1 MTVADILQYLL
12 LIVGSWLTLI
22 AYWLATVA
30 LAPRLVERCAAR
42 YGGHPVR
49 DTLVGLVIAL
59 PLAVL
64 GLVAAKQLG
73 KVAVPVV
80 LGCWLLAGLLALV
93 GAAGLAQRIGAGLT
107 SPLDAV
113 QPWRR
118 VLRGGMVLGL
128 VFCLPVLGWY
138 VLLPWTLVSGLGAV
152 VGNLGAQP
160 RPPAPLPRD
169 DASDSATVA
178 TAIER
183 AG

>member
-73 KVAVPVV
+73 GVAVPVV
-80 LGCWLLAGLLALV
+80 LGCWLLAGCRPFHGCPGVKGVRDPAV
-93 GAAGLAQRIGAGLT
+93 AGGDVSRFPPT
-107 SPLDAV
+107 PS
-113 QPWRR
+113 WRR
-118 VLRGGMVLGL
+118 R
-128 VFCLPVLGWY
+128 
-138 VLLPWTLVSGLGAV
+138 
-152 VGNLGAQP
+152 
-160 RPPAPLPRD
+160 
-169 DASDSATVA
+169 
-178 TAIER
+178 
-183 AG
+183 